1 MANFTVSPGVTTNE
15 LDQTFLTGQP
25 VQAGAA
31 IIGPTV
37 KGPYEV
43 PTLVTSYSQYTSL
56 FGDSFV
62 SGGINYSYLTS
73 IAAYNY
79 FNYGGSSLLVARVAS
94 GSYTSATSPLI
105 TGTSLTSATTSINFT
120 LISASVSQIVTSS
133 IALTSATTSSNL
145 TYISSSLAA
154 APSSSQTLNINGI
167 TLFYTGSA
175 TVPANTSNI
184 IYIRTGSFVAS
195 TVADYVFSSSA
206 ILAVSSAISPYN
218 TSGLQFISSS
228 NASPNLVLT
237 STTSNGL
244 TGNSFFIISGST
256 TSLFGGG
263 TNTTGAPSQ
272 TLNINGINLFYT
284 GSTTVPAN
292 TSNTIYIRIGSFNS
306 PSTVADYVVSSSAIL
321 AFSSSTSLYNTSLQ
335 YISSSN
341 ASPNLLLTSTTSNG
355 LTGNSYYVISGST
368 TTYFTGGTNSTS
380 FTLETISQGIIMNN
394 SGAETLGALANG
406 SKDNVRVEITN
417 LNTGSGTFNV
427 LVRQGDDN
435 LNNKNILES
444 FNGVNL
450 DPNSNRF
457 ISLVIGDQKLL
468 YSSANNQMELTG
480 TYPNISR
487 YIRVK
492 SIVNTT
498 PNYLDSNGNIANN
511 LYTGSLPINQSGS
524 FSTATGTVASNVGTT
539 MYDNIGAITQ
549 GLTAPNYSNM
559 VALFGNKEAY
569 QFNLLF
575 TPGLLN
581 DQHTSVVSTI
591 ISNTQ
596 NRGDNLYVLDLIDYN
611 GTVASTITQAQ
622 TRNTSYAASYW
633 PWVRIVDPATGRQ
646 VWVPASTV
654 IPGVYAFN
662 DKVSA
667 PWFAPAGINRGG
679 LSTVLQAQFKLTQ
692 ANKDSLY
699 SNNINPLA
707 TLPRNGVVV
716 FGQKTLQK
724 QASALDRVN
733 VRRLMIEMKNYIR
746 QIADTVVFE
755 QNTIATRNS
764 FVARVTPFLE
774 GIQQKQGLYAYK
786 IIMDESNNGPA
797 VIDQNQLVGQIY
809 IQPTRTA
816 EFISLDF
823 ILLPTGAEFPG

>member
-37 KGPYEV
+37 KGPFEV

-56 FGDSFV
+56 FGDSFI
-62 SGGINYSYLTS
+62 SGGVNYSYLTS

-94 GSYTSATSPLI
+94 GSFTSATS
-105 TGTSLTSATTSINFT
+105 T
-120 LISASVSQIVTSS
+120 LI
-133 IALTSATTSSNL
+133 
-145 TYISSSLAA
+145 
-154 APSSSQTLNINGI
+154 P
-167 TLFYTGSA
+167 TGS
-175 TVPANTSNI
+175 
-184 IYIRTGSFVAS
+184 
-195 TVADYVFSSSA
+195 
-206 ILAVSSAISPYN
+206 
-218 TSGLQFISSS
+218 SG
-228 NASPNLVLT
+228 P
-237 STTSNGL
+237 
-244 TGNSFFIISGST
+244 
-256 TSLFGGG
+256 
-263 TNTTGAPSQ
+263 TTG
-272 TLNINGINLFYT
+272 L
-284 GSTTVPAN
+284 
-292 TSNTIYIRIGSFNS
+292 S
-306 PSTVADYVVSSSAIL
+306 P
-321 AFSSSTSLYNTSLQ
+321 
-335 YISSSN
+335 
-341 ASPNLLLTSTTSNG
+341 
-355 LTGNSYYVISGST
+355 
-368 TTYFTGGTNSTS
+368 

-394 SGAETLGALANG
+394 SGSETNGALVSG
-406 SKDNVRVEITN
+406 SKDNVRFEITN
-417 LNTGSGTFNV
+417 ANTGSGTFNV
-427 LVRQGDDN
+427 LIRQGNDT

-450 DPNSNRF
+450 DPNSDRF
-457 ISLVIGDQKLL
+457 ISLVIGDQKLS
-468 YSSANNQMELTG
+468 YNSTNIQMELSG
-480 TYPNISR
+480 SYPNNSR
-487 YIRVK
+487 YVRVK
-492 SIVNTT
+492 SVNYPT
-498 PNYLDSNGNIANN
+498 PTYLDSNGNISNN
-511 LYTGSLPINQSGS
+511 LYSGSLPANGSGS
-524 FSTATGTVASNVGTT
+524 FTSATGTVAANVGSSMYELISTT
-539 MYDNIGAITQ
+539 TQ
-549 GLTAPNYSNM
+549 GLAASDYDNM
-559 VALFGNKEAY
+559 VALFGNQEAY

-581 DQHTSVVSTI
+581 DKHSSVVSTI
-591 ISNTQ
+591 ITNTQ
-596 NRGDNLYVLDLIDYN
+596 NRGDNLYVLDLIDYS
-611 GTVASTITQAQ
+611 GTVASTIVQAN

-633 PWVRIVDPATGRQ
+633 PWVRIIDPATGKQ
-646 VWVPASTV
+646 VWVPASTI

-692 ANKDSLY
+692 GQKDALY

-707 TLPRNGVVV
+707 TLPKNGVVV

-786 IIMDESNNGPA
+786 IVMDESNNGPA
-797 VIDQNQLVGQIY
+797 VIDQNQLIGQIY

>member
-37 KGPYEV
+37 KGPFEV

-56 FGDSFV
+56 FGDSFI

-94 GSYTSATSPLI
+94 GSYTSATTPIISS
-105 TGTSLTSATTSINFT
+105 TGLTTASLSLNLTSAVTTAYT
-120 LISASVSQIVTSS
+120 ASF
-133 IALTSATTSSNL
+133 
-145 TYISSSLAA
+145 
-154 APSSSQTLNINGI
+154 NG
-167 TLFYTGSA
+167 
-175 TVPANTSNI
+175 VN
-184 IYIRTGSFVAS
+184 V
-195 TVADYVFSSSA
+195 
-206 ILAVSSAISPYN
+206 IL
-218 TSGLQFISSS
+218 
-228 NASPNLVLT
+228 
-237 STTSNGL
+237 
-244 TGNSFFIISGST
+244 SGST
-256 TSLFGGG
+256 VQNVYNNATSSGVITSNPTNLY
-263 TNTTGAPSQ
+263 TNTT
-272 TLNINGINLFYT
+272 IN
-284 GSTTVPAN
+284 
-292 TSNTIYIRIGSFNS
+292 
-306 PSTVADYVVSSSAIL
+306 SSASFSTPNMIL
-321 AFSSSTSLYNTSLQ
+321 S
-335 YISSSN
+335 
-341 ASPNLLLTSTTSNG
+341 ASIAG
-355 LTGNSYYVISGST
+355 IVGNSYFVTSGST
-368 TTYFTGGTNSTS
+368 TTFYTGGTNATS
-380 FTLETISQGIIMNN
+380 LTLETISQGIIMNN
-394 SGAETLGALANG
+394 SGAETLGALVSG

-427 LVRQGDDN
+427 LVRQGNDTT
-435 LNNKNILES
+435 NNKNILES

-450 DPNSNRF
+450 DPNSDRF

-487 YIRVK
+487 YVRVK

-498 PNYLDSNGNIANN
+498 PSYLDSNGNIANN
-511 LYTGSLPINQSGS
+511 LYPGYLPLNLSSS
-524 FSTATGTVASNVGTT
+524 FSTATGTVSSNVGSY
-539 MYDNIGAITQ
+539 MYDNISTITQ
-549 GLTAPNYSNM
+549 GLVASDYDKM
-559 VALFGNKEAY
+559 VALFGNQEAY

-581 DQHTSVVSTI
+581 DKHASVVSTI
-591 ISNTQ
+591 ITNTQ

>member
-37 KGPYEV
+37 KGPFEV

-56 FGDSFV
+56 FGDSFI
-62 SGGINYSYLTS
+62 SGGVNYSYLTS

-94 GSYTSATSPLI
+94 GSFTSATS
-105 TGTSLTSATTSINFT
+105 T
-120 LISASVSQIVTSS
+120 LI
-133 IALTSATTSSNL
+133 
-145 TYISSSLAA
+145 
-154 APSSSQTLNINGI
+154 P
-167 TLFYTGSA
+167 TGS
-175 TVPANTSNI
+175 
-184 IYIRTGSFVAS
+184 
-195 TVADYVFSSSA
+195 
-206 ILAVSSAISPYN
+206 
-218 TSGLQFISSS
+218 SG
-228 NASPNLVLT
+228 P
-237 STTSNGL
+237 
-244 TGNSFFIISGST
+244 
-256 TSLFGGG
+256 
-263 TNTTGAPSQ
+263 TTG
-272 TLNINGINLFYT
+272 L
-284 GSTTVPAN
+284 
-292 TSNTIYIRIGSFNS
+292 S
-306 PSTVADYVVSSSAIL
+306 P
-321 AFSSSTSLYNTSLQ
+321 
-335 YISSSN
+335 
-341 ASPNLLLTSTTSNG
+341 
-355 LTGNSYYVISGST
+355 
-368 TTYFTGGTNSTS
+368 

-394 SGAETLGALANG
+394 SGSETNGALVSG
-406 SKDNVRVEITN
+406 SKDNVRFEITN
-417 LNTGSGTFNV
+417 ANTGSGTFNV
-427 LVRQGDDN
+427 LIRQGNDT

-450 DPNSNRF
+450 DPNSDRF
-457 ISLVIGDQKLL
+457 ISLVIGDQKLS
-468 YSSANNQMELTG
+468 YNSTNIQMELSG
-480 TYPNISR
+480 SYPNNSR
-487 YIRVK
+487 YVRVK
-492 SIVNTT
+492 SVNYPT
-498 PNYLDSNGNIANN
+498 PTYLDSNGNISNN
-511 LYTGSLPINQSGS
+511 LYSGSLPANGSGS
-524 FSTATGTVASNVGTT
+524 FTSATGTVAANVGSSMYELISTT
-539 MYDNIGAITQ
+539 TQ
-549 GLTAPNYSNM
+549 GLAASDYDNM
-559 VALFGNKEAY
+559 VALFGNQEAY

-581 DQHTSVVSTI
+581 DKHSSVVSTI
-591 ISNTQ
+591 ITNTQ
-596 NRGDNLYVLDLIDYN
+596 NRGDNLYVLDLIDYS
-611 GTVASTITQAQ
+611 GTVASTIVQAN

-633 PWVRIVDPATGRQ
+633 PWVRIIDPATGKQ
-646 VWVPASTV
+646 VWVPASTI

-692 ANKDSLY
+692 GQKDALY

-707 TLPRNGVVV
+707 TLPKNGVVV

>member
-37 KGPYEV
+37 KGPFEV
-43 PTLVTSYSQYTSL
+43 PTLVTSYSQYTTL
-56 FGDSFV
+56 FGDTFI

-94 GSYTSATSPLI
+94 GSFTAATS
-105 TGTSLTSATTSINFT
+105 SIIN
-120 LISASVSQIVTSS
+120 SG
-133 IALTSATTSSNL
+133 IALTSASATLNLTNAATLAFTSSFNGV
-145 TYISSSLAA
+145 
-154 APSSSQTLNINGI
+154 NII
-167 TLFYTGSA
+167 LTGSNVQDVFNNA
-175 TVPANTSNI
+175 TASINADPTI
-184 IYIRTGSFVAS
+184 AS
-195 TVADYVFSSSA
+195 TASFS
-206 ILAVSSAISPYN
+206 
-218 TSGLQFISSS
+218 T
-228 NASPNLVLT
+228 PNLIAT
-237 STTSNGL
+237 ATTPGIG
-244 TGNSFFIISGST
+244 GNSFTIVSGST
-256 TSLFGGG
+256 T
-263 TNTTGAPSQ
+263 
-272 TLNINGINLFYT
+272 INY
-284 GSTTVPAN
+284 
-292 TSNTIYIRIGSFNS
+292 
-306 PSTVADYVVSSSAIL
+306 
-321 AFSSSTSLYNTSLQ
+321 
-335 YISSSN
+335 
-341 ASPNLLLTSTTSNG
+341 
-355 LTGNSYYVISGST
+355 
-368 TTYFTGGTNSTS
+368 TGGTNEVS
-380 FTLETISQGIIMNN
+380 FVLETISEGIVNN
-394 SGAETLGALANG
+394 STGPETSGVLSSG
-406 SKDNVRVEITN
+406 SKDNLRWEITN

-427 LVRQGDDN
+427 SIRQGNDTP
-435 LNNKNILES
+435 NNKLILES
-444 FNGVNL
+444 FNNVNL

-457 ISLVIGDQKLL
+457 ISLVIGDQKLD
-468 YSSANNQMELTG
+468 YSAANNQMELTG
-480 TYPNISR
+480 NYKNISK
-487 YIRVK
+487 YVRVK
-492 SIVNTT
+492 SIANLT
-498 PNYLDSNGNIANN
+498 PNYLDPNGTISNAAFST
-511 LYTGSLPINQSGS
+511 YLPLNGSGS
-524 FSTATGTVASNVGTT
+524 FGDAIGTVAANVGTT
-539 MYDNIGAITQ
+539 MYENISATTQ
-549 GLTAPNYSNM
+549 GLVAADYTNM

-575 TPGLLN
+575 TPGITNNL
-581 DQHTSVVSTI
+581 HPGVVSNI
-591 ISNTQ
+591 ITNTQ
-596 NRGDNLYVLDLIDYN
+596 NRGDNLYVLDLIDYS
-611 GTVASTITQAQ
+611 GTVASTIVQANA
-622 TRNTSYAASYW
+622 RNTSYAASYW
-633 PWVRIVDPATGRQ
+633 PWVRIIDPATGKQ
-646 VWVPASTV
+646 VWVPASTI

-692 ANKDSLY
+692 GQKDALY

-707 TLPRNGVVV
+707 TLPKKGVVV

-733 VRRLMIEMKNYIR
+733 VRRLLIELKNFIR

-764 FVARVTPFLE
+764 FVSRVTPFLE

-797 VIDQNQLVGQIY
+797 VIDQNQLIGQIY

>member
-94 GSYTSATSPLI
+94 GSFTSATSSLI
-105 TGTSLTSATTSINFT
+105 
-120 LISASVSQIVTSS
+120 
-133 IALTSATTSSNL
+133 
-145 TYISSSLAA
+145 
-154 APSSSQTLNINGI
+154 P
-167 TLFYTGSA
+167 TGSGTPNGA
-175 TVPANTSNI
+175 LGLSP
-184 IYIRTGSFVAS
+184 FV
-195 TVADYVFSSSA
+195 
-206 ILAVSSAISPYN
+206 
-218 TSGLQFISSS
+218 
-228 NASPNLVLT
+228 
-237 STTSNGL
+237 
-244 TGNSFFIISGST
+244 
-256 TSLFGGG
+256 
-263 TNTTGAPSQ
+263 
-272 TLNINGINLFYT
+272 
-284 GSTTVPAN
+284 
-292 TSNTIYIRIGSFNS
+292 
-306 PSTVADYVVSSSAIL
+306 
-321 AFSSSTSLYNTSLQ
+321 
-335 YISSSN
+335 
-341 ASPNLLLTSTTSNG
+341 
-355 LTGNSYYVISGST
+355 
-368 TTYFTGGTNSTS
+368 
-380 FTLETISQGIIMNN
+380 LETISQGIIMNN
-394 SGAETLGALANG
+394 SGSETSGSLDNG
-406 SKDNVRVEITN
+406 SKDNIRFEITN
-417 LNTGSGTFNV
+417 TNTGSGTFNV
-427 LVRQGDDN
+427 LIRQGNDTP
-435 LNNKNILES
+435 NNKNVLES
-444 FNGVNL
+444 FTNVNL

-457 ISLVIGDQKLL
+457 ISLVIGDQKLE
-468 YSSANNQMELTG
+468 YNSTNVQMELDG
-480 TYPNISR
+480 SYPNISR
-487 YIRVK
+487 YVRVK
-492 SIVNTT
+492 SVNYPT
-498 PNYLDSNGNIANN
+498 PNYLDSNGTVSDN
-511 LYTGSLPINQSGS
+511 LYTGSLPANGSGS
-524 FSTATGTVASNVGTT
+524 FGDATGTVAANVGSY
-539 MYDNIGAITQ
+539 MYENIGATTQ
-549 GLTAPNYSNM
+549 GLIDTDYDNM

-575 TPGLLN
+575 TPGITNNL
-581 DQHTSVVSTI
+581 HPGVVSNI
-591 ISNTQ
+591 IANTQ
-596 NRGDNLYVLDLIDYN
+596 NRGDNLYVLDLIDYS
-611 GTVASTITQAQ
+611 GTVASTITQANA
-622 TRNTSYAASYW
+622 RNTSYAASYW
-633 PWVRIVDPATGRQ
+633 PWVRIVDPATGKQ
-646 VWVPASTV
+646 VWIPASTV

-707 TLPRNGVVV
+707 TLPKNGVVV

-733 VRRLMIEMKNYIR
+733 VRRLLIELKNYIR

-755 QNTIATRNS
+755 QNTIATRTS
-764 FVARVTPFLE
+764 FTARVTPFLE

-786 IIMDESNNGPA
+786 IVMDESNNGPA
-797 VIDQNQLVGQIY
+797 VIDQNQLIGQIY

>member
-37 KGPYEV
+37 KGPVEV

-94 GSYTSATSPLI
+94 GTFASATSSLI
-105 TGTSLTSATTSINFT
+105 
-120 LISASVSQIVTSS
+120 
-133 IALTSATTSSNL
+133 
-145 TYISSSLAA
+145 
-154 APSSSQTLNINGI
+154 P
-167 TLFYTGSA
+167 TGS
-175 TVPANTSNI
+175 
-184 IYIRTGSFVAS
+184 
-195 TVADYVFSSSA
+195 
-206 ILAVSSAISPYN
+206 
-218 TSGLQFISSS
+218 SG
-228 NASPNLVLT
+228 P
-237 STTSNGL
+237 
-244 TGNSFFIISGST
+244 
-256 TSLFGGG
+256 
-263 TNTTGAPSQ
+263 TTG
-272 TLNINGINLFYT
+272 L
-284 GSTTVPAN
+284 
-292 TSNTIYIRIGSFNS
+292 S
-306 PSTVADYVVSSSAIL
+306 P
-321 AFSSSTSLYNTSLQ
+321 
-335 YISSSN
+335 
-341 ASPNLLLTSTTSNG
+341 
-355 LTGNSYYVISGST
+355 
-368 TTYFTGGTNSTS
+368 

-394 SGAETLGALANG
+394 SGSEVSGSLVSG
-406 SKDNVRVEITN
+406 SKDNVRFEITN
-417 LNTGSGTFNV
+417 TNTGSGTFNV
-427 LVRQGDDN
+427 LIRQGNDN

-450 DPNSNRF
+450 DPNSDRF
-457 ISLVIGDQKLL
+457 ISLVIGDQKLA
-468 YSSANNQMELTG
+468 YNSTNVQMELSG
-480 TYPNISR
+480 SYPNNSR
-487 YIRVK
+487 YVRVK
-492 SIVNTT
+492 AVNYPT
-498 PNYLDSNGNIANN
+498 PTYLDSNGTVSNL
-511 LYTGSLPINQSGS
+511 LYTGSLPANGSGS
-524 FSTATGTVASNVGTT
+524 FSGATGTVSSSVGTS
-539 MYDNIGAITQ
+539 MYENISTTTQ
-549 GLTAPNYSNM
+549 GLTGSDYTNM
-559 VALFGNKEAY
+559 VNLFGNKEAY

-581 DQHTSVVSTI
+581 NKHTSVVSTI

-596 NRGDNLYVLDLIDYN
+596 DRGDNLYVLDLIDFS
-611 GTVASTITQAQ
+611 GTVPTTITQAQ